1 MLRCPRL
8 IEKLSRARVAAQK
21 PQILSKQA
29 REGELGV
36 AAQKPQN
43 VKTLINSPTQSDA
56 SRLKDTSYILQLNR
70 SYSGHK
76 LPMLVRKHFGDVEPL
91 RRMITVALSCRV
103 FLLRKHSSIYSI
115 YTSSPGALLFSYS
128 SYTFL
133 LHYLFIF

>member
-56 SRLKDTSYILQLNR
+56 SRLKDTSYILHLKPNNSTDHIQATNCHCWFVNILGMWNR
-70 SYSGHK
+70 S
-76 LPMLVRKHFGDVEPL
+76 VV
-91 RRMITVALSCRV
+91 
-103 FLLRKHSSIYSI
+103 
-115 YTSSPGALLFSYS
+115 
-128 SYTFL
+128 
-133 LHYLFIF
+133 

>member
-56 SRLKDTSYILQLNR
+56 SRLKDTSYILNQ
-70 SYSGHK
+70 
-76 LPMLVRKHFGDVEPL
+76 
-91 RRMITVALSCRV
+91 T
-103 FLLRKHSSIYSI
+103 
-115 YTSSPGALLFSYS
+115 T
-128 SYTFL
+128 
-133 LHYLFIF
+133 